1 VNIEDITDTIAS
13 IMERELVKRGIVD
26 SDSHIDT
33 QYYMDLFCKD
43 LVDKFFDRLEG
54 K

>member
-1 VNIEDITDTIAS
+1 MSVEDITDTIAS
-13 IMERELVKRGIVD
+13 IMERELIKRGIAD
-26 SDSHIDT
+26 SNRRIDT

-43 LVDKFFDRLEG
+43 LVDKFLDRLEG